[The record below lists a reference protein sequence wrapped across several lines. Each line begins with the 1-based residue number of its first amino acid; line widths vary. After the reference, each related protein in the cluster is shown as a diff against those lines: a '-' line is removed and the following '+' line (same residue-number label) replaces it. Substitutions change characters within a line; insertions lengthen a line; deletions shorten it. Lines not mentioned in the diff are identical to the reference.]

1 MKSEDTFDASALG
14 MMKSTILY
22 KLTRSAAA
30 IESFYN

>member
-1 MKSEDTFDASALG
+1 MQPEDTFDASALG
-14 MMKSTILY
+14 LMKPAILY